1 MRSRIARMESVLASA
16 GFSSRGA
23 GTHKYEEIPSS
34 ESVETRPTAEIDLE
48 RHPVWEQNLKRLKNK
63 SKRRLIAMGL
73 SVMGIIFLLYFA
85 VV

>member
-1 MRSRIARMESVLASA
+1 MLASA
-16 GFSSRGA
+16 GFSSRAA

-34 ESVETRPTAEIDLE
+34 ESVESHPTAEIDPE
-48 RHPVWEQNLKRLKNK
+48 RHPVLEQNVIRLKNK
-63 SKRRLIAMGL
+63 SRRRLIAMGL